1 MYLCQLLSANELGW
15 HNSFT
20 NLLPLVRH
28 SQISIRPHALNVAL
42 MQCLV
47 HIHHVIASFTNKTIH
62 VESVDFLK
70 PSKWTFQSYTRVV
83 CFFNSVACITQVWL
97 IWFYRKLLGV
107 PARAGSYRVKSP
119 LVEKDTFVCTMT
131 FLFCSVHQFSLVFT
145 LIYEIYSYIK
155 DDQNDVN
162 RNFHKL

>member
-1 MYLCQLLSANELGW
+1 MLSLLIPSNHPNEHFNHTPGFYASLFLLHASLKSDSSDSTEDLSA
-15 HNSFT
+15 
-20 NLLPLVRH
+20 
-28 SQISIRPHALNVAL
+28 
-42 MQCLV
+42 
-47 HIHHVIASFTNKTIH
+47 
-62 VESVDFLK
+62 
-70 PSKWTFQSYTRVV
+70 
-83 CFFNSVACITQVWL
+83 
-97 IWFYRKLLGV
+97 LLGV